1 VLDQFASNYGFLE
14 EVDWQGIFKS
24 FYESVRMRI
33 KCRDV
38 TKISRERLFCIDKKL
53 YKIEI
58 TIDLPRV
65 PKLER
70 KDGGDGDD
78 KDEGGDDKDSLYDV
92 NEDQFDSMNVD
103 RSEKRAKDQPS
114 NGKQYKHNGQNSKS
128 RVIVAEEDM
137 QGDDGEIGGIRGQE
151 SGVEIGDSQME
162 QDLLSHNGEQ
172 AEQRE
177 QI

>member
-1 VLDQFASNYGFLE
+1 VLDQFASSYGFLE
-14 EVDWQGIFKS
+14 EVDWQVIFKS

-65 PKLER
+65 LNLER

-78 KDEGGDDKDSLYDV
+78 KDEGGDAKDSLYDV
-92 NEDQFDSMNVD
+92 DDLDEDEDQFDSMNVD
-103 RSEKRAKDQPS
+103 RSEKRAKD
-114 NGKQYKHNGQNSKS
+114 
-128 RVIVAEEDM
+128 
-137 QGDDGEIGGIRGQE
+137 
-151 SGVEIGDSQME
+151 
-162 QDLLSHNGEQ
+162 
-172 AEQRE
+172 
-177 QI
+177 